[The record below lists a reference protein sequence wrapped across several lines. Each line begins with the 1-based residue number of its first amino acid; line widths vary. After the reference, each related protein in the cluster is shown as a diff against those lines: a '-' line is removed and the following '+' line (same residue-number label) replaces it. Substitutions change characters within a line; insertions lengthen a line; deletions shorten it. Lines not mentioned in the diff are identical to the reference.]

1 METSVR
7 YGAIELKQG
16 HNKRLSGAFVLAVA
30 LYLGGLITY
39 LGLQSDGVQLTPPV
53 RPPRIPTDAFQV
65 ENKPNQPPGKGG
77 GEQPRQQ
84 GATNAPTSAVPTSA
98 ITVPTPVPDH
108 LLPDDSSEVVL
119 TEVGNFSSEPG
130 GKGKEPSI
138 GSPEGTSDSR
148 NPTNARPAS
157 LESEQPEFIPHER
170 EPEFDMDD
178 LRSRIRYPEL
188 ARRNQIQGNVVVS
201 VFVETDGR
209 PTRAFIDASE
219 ASILNQAAIEAVM
232 ATQFTPAEQ
241 NGQPIGVWLWI
252 PVNFTL
258 N

>member
-16 HNKRLSGAFVLAVA
+16 HNKRLIGAFALTLA
-30 LYLGGLITY
+30 LYVGGLIAY
-39 LGLQSDGVQLTPPV
+39 LGLQSDGVQLTPPIRQPHPIACPIV
-53 RPPRIPTDAFQV
+53 PV
-65 ENKPNQPPGKGG
+65 NKANLQTTKGNIQ
-77 GEQPRQQ
+77 QPRQN
-84 GATNAPTSAVPTSA
+84 GATNAPAAA
-98 ITVPTPVPDH
+98 IAARVGSIPTPIPDH
-108 LLPDDSSEVVL
+108 LLPDDSSEIVL
-119 TEVGNFSSEPG
+119 TQVGNFNSEPG
-130 GKGKEPSI
+130 GKGTSI
-138 GSPEGTSDSR
+138 GLQEGSSDSGK
-148 NPTNARPAS
+148 PTKIQATS
-157 LESEQPEFIPHER
+157 LGSEQPEFIPHER

-209 PTRAFIDASE
+209 PSRAFIDASE
-219 ASILNQAAIEAVM
+219 SSVLNQAAIEAVM
-232 ATQFTPAEQ
+232 ATRFTPAEQ
-241 NGQPIGVWLWI
+241 NGQPVGVWLWI

>member
-16 HNKRLSGAFVLAVA
+16 HNKRLSGAFALAVA
-30 LYLGGLITY
+30 LYLGGLIAY
-39 LGLQSDGVQLTPPV
+39 LGLQSDGVQLTLPV
-53 RPPRIPTDAFQV
+53 RQPRISTDAFQV
-65 ENKPNQPPGKGG
+65 ENKPNQPPAKGG

-84 GATNAPTSAVPTSA
+84 GATNAPTSAVATSA
-98 ITVPTPVPDH
+98 ITLPIPVPDH
-108 LLPDDSSEVVL
+108 LLPDDSNGAVT
-119 TEVGNFSSEPG
+119 TEIGNFGNQPG
-130 GKGKEPSI
+130 GGKEENII
-138 GSPEGTSDSR
+138 GGEGGLADSTKPITSR
-148 NPTNARPAS
+148 TTS
-157 LESEQPEFIPHER
+157 LGSEQPEFIPHER
-170 EPEFDMDD
+170 EPEFDMDE

-209 PTRAFIDASE
+209 PTRAFVDASE